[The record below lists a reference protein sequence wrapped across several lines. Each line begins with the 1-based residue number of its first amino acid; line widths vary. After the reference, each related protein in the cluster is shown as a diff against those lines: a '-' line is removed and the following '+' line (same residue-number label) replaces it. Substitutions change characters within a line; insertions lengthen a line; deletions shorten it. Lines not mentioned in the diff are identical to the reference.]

1 MMPGFPCCLRG
12 DFFLP
17 FMLSLGWGRRTST
30 FLASKH
36 GVQTATLLQQLG
48 RACWT
53 AHLPGELPFH
63 PFPEQ
68 ERRDMPASSLV
79 LPSTDL

>member
-1 MMPGFPCCLRG
+1 MMPVFPAASEGISFAFCIITE
-12 DFFLP
+12 
-17 FMLSLGWGRRTST
+17 LGKENIN
-30 FLASKH
+30 FLASKR
-36 GVQTATLLQQLG
+36 GVQPAALLQQLG

-68 ERRDMPASSLV
+68 ERRDMPASSLA
-79 LPSTDL
+79 LPSADL